1 MVENYAH
8 FLKYSYLYI
17 VSLIFL
23 YMSLKIT
30 DWAVED
36 RPREKLAIKGTSSL
50 SDAELLAIL
59 ISSGTRNKSAVD
71 LGRELLN
78 LVNNNLNSLGK
89 LSIADLK
96 KIRGIG
102 QARAVIIAAALELGR
117 RRKLAEIPA
126 ARQIKCSK
134 DAAEIFQPVLGDLSH
149 EEFWILYLNRSN
161 KVIEK
166 MKLSHGGISG
176 TVTDVRL
183 VMKRAVECLA
193 SGIIV
198 CHNHPSGNTNPSE
211 SDNKI
216 TRKIREAGNLMDI
229 QLLDHLIVT
238 EKDYYSYA
246 DNGML

>member
-71 LGRELLN
+71 LGRELLS